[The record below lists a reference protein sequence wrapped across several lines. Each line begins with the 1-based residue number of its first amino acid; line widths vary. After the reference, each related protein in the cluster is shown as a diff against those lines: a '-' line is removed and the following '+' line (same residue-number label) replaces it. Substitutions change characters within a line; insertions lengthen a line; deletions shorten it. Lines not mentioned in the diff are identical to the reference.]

1 MTDSSGGLAR
11 AISASQAS
19 EVHVS
24 TALELAHAVIAALL
38 LDDDYTPPEP
48 GAPFALLSGEEWLTL
63 LSCVQN
69 LLRAEPC
76 CLEVPAP
83 AKVFGDIHGQLTELR
98 ASPRHFQT
106 RLDVRWR
113 GQRGIKKIVAG
124 RRAVQGVRL
133 AQPPHRR
140 YQRLPVR
147 LLRRLCRPRPAL
159 PGGALSGDT
168 QTRPLLA
175 SVSSDASPR
184 TLLD

>member
-48 GAPFALLSGEEWLTL
+48 GSPFTLLSGEEWLTL

-69 LLRAEPC
+69 LLRTEPC

-98 ASPRHFQT
+98 ASPRH
-106 RLDVRWR
+106 
-113 GQRGIKKIVAG
+113 
-124 RRAVQGVRL
+124 
-133 AQPPHRR
+133 
-140 YQRLPVR
+140 
-147 LLRRLCRPRPAL
+147 
-159 PGGALSGDT
+159 S
-168 QTRPLLA
+168 QTRPTLA
-175 SVSSDASPR
+175 LAAWHR
-184 TLLD
+184 